1 MHANFF
7 MEVNNLGTKGQ
18 FIGVTCRAVALRGGG
33 LALFA
38 GCFVAQK
45 RSRGVLS
52 LTATPKTR
60 HICPTFYLYK
70 TVSAN
75 GAILILARRGEG
87 WVFSSPRRA
96 CMKPAPLALT
106 HIHGV
111 LINCATGRL
120 PPLGEC
126 LDFINC

>member
-7 MEVNNLGTKGQ
+7 TEVNNLGTKGQ

-52 LTATPKTR
+52 LTARPKTR

-70 TVSAN
+70 TASAKGAGSCKLGAPPQDSDRLVSERRKRDSMHAFASIPHITFAELNTVSAQ
-75 GAILILARRGEG
+75 
-87 WVFSSPRRA
+87 
-96 CMKPAPLALT
+96 
-106 HIHGV
+106 
-111 LINCATGRL
+111 
-120 PPLGEC
+120 
-126 LDFINC
+126 